1 MSRDYVDP
9 YVLLAT
15 IGLGLL
21 VACIGYVG
29 WWYGHE
35 QGTCEVGCGG
45 DTAGMGK
52 GVYRGG
58 TCRCMINGEEVT
70 PL

>member
-15 IGLGLL
+15 IGLGLV
-21 VACIGYVG
+21 VAGIGYIG

-35 QGTCEVGCGG
+35 QGTCEVGCGKV
-45 DTAGMGK
+45 TAGMGE

-58 TCRCMINGEEVT
+58 TCRCMVNGEVI
-70 PL
+70 P